1 MSIPTVTLND
11 GHRIPGIGF
20 GTYPLVGEDG
30 YRAIR
35 TALDSGYRLLDSAVN
50 YENEGVV
57 GKAARDFLKVSGLP
71 REALTIQTK
80 IPGRHHDTARAIQSG
95 YESAARMGLDQID
108 ILLIHWPNPITGKY
122 LQAWEGLLALKE
134 QGIARS
140 VGVSNFTAEH
150 LDHIIEATGV
160 TPVLNQVELHPYF
173 NQAELRAVHASKGI
187 VTQPWSPLGKR
198 KPAYD
203 EPQIADAAAAHGV
216 TPAQV
221 VLRWHVQHGLVPLP
235 KSATVERQAS
245 NLDVFGF
252 ELSADEMARID
263 SLTRDDGRWFGGDPA
278 THEEV

>member
-11 GHRIPGIGF
+11 GHSIPGIGF

-35 TALDSGYRLLDSAVN
+35 TALDAGYRLLDSAVN

-57 GKAARDFLKVSGLP
+57 GKAVRDFLKVSGLP
-71 REALTIQTK
+71 RGALTIQTK

-150 LDHIIEATGV
+150 LDYIIEATGV

-173 NQAELRAVHASKGI
+173 NQAELRAVHAGKGI
-187 VTQPWSPLGKR
+187 ITQPWSPLGKR

-203 EPQIADAAAAHGV
+203 EPQIADAATAHGV

-278 THEEV
+278 THEEM